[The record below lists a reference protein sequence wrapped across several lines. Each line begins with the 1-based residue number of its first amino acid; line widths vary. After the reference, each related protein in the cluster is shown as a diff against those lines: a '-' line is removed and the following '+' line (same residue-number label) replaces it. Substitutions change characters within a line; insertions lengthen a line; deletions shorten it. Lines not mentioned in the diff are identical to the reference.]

1 MVGGCR
7 WDGATFPVGTDEVGT
22 DTSSSGYRVPALSE
36 SRVGAL
42 VAIQSTEVAEYLG
55 DRVLAVRLRPDVTV
69 TGQAALAPGETGRLS
84 FASRRD
90 PETAARVA
98 QCRSSLLLVIPEYF
112 DFVPESVD
120 VIAVEQPRR
129 EFARVVTKFF
139 RHRPVTGVHPSAVVH
154 PLATL
159 GSEVSVGPGAV
170 ISEDVT
176 VGDRAFV
183 GPNSVLLP
191 GTVLGDDV
199 EIGPGTV
206 IGHTGFGYVREDDG
220 TPVLVPHVG
229 GVVIGDRVEVGAN
242 TAIDR
247 GTIGDTVIE
256 DDTKIDNLV
265 HIAHNCHIGQGAYV
279 IATAILCGGVQ
290 VGPGAWVAPNVA
302 VREQL
307 TIGENATIGLSA
319 TVTRDVAEGA
329 VVMGSPARELKRP

>member
-1 MVGGCR
+1 MG
-7 WDGATFPVGTDEVGT
+7 
-22 DTSSSGYRVPALSE
+22 S
-36 SRVGAL
+36 
-42 VAIQSTEVAEYLG
+42 IQSADVAAFLA
-55 DRVLAVRLRPDVTV
+55 DRASRERVTPDRRL
-69 TGQAALAPGETGRLS
+69 TGQAPLDPGKPGHLS

-90 PETAARVA
+90 PLTAESVTR
-98 QCRSSLLLVIPEYF
+98 CTSSLILVLPEYF
-112 DFVPESVD
+112 DSVPESVD
-120 VIAVEQPRR
+120 AIAVEQPRR
-129 EFARVVTKFF
+129 EFARVVTRFF
-139 RHRPVTGVHPSAVVH
+139 QQRLVTGVHPSAVVH

-159 GSEVSVGPGAV
+159 GKDASVGPGAV
-170 ISEDVT
+170 ISEGVT
-176 VGDRAFV
+176 VGDRAVV
-183 GPNSVLLP
+183 GPNAVILP
-191 GTVLGDDV
+191 GTVMGDDV
-199 EIGPGTV
+199 EVGPGAV

-247 GTIGDTVIE
+247 GTIGDTVI
-256 DDTKIDNLV
+256 DDDAKIDNLV

-319 TVTRDVAEGA
+319 TVTRDVPSGA
-329 VVMGSPARELKRP
+329 VVVGSPAKELKRP